1 MQKAKRTRMCR
12 VGHDWIWATLPVHST
27 HLPRPLK
34 SSNQSRPSPPKWAW
48 IYAIFITKKWKIL
61 WQHFTFITRYMGVMV
76 WRVAGECEGPG
87 TLSLPSKRPPQLP
100 PLIPMHPP
108 RDSTPNLQTP
118 QLPPPQS
125 PRVPHAWPG
134 EIGSV
139 WERMCARWS
148 CSPNTFQVLGSR
160 AEASIN
166 CWVRPQPP
174 CIPVFWKKHKV
185 VVSKYISLTTTCLFN
200 AHGAHDAV
208 KAYYFISSQLRR

>member
-34 SSNQSRPSPPKWAW
+34 SSNQSRPSPPKRAW

-118 QLPPPQS
+118 HSLPLSLHVYPM
-125 PRVPHAWPG
+125 HG
-134 EIGSV
+134 L
-139 WERMCARWS
+139 AR
-148 CSPNTFQVLGSR
+148 LG
-160 AEASIN
+160 
-166 CWVRPQPP
+166 
-174 CIPVFWKKHKV
+174 VFGRGCVQDEV
-185 VVSKYISLTTTCLFN
+185 VVQTRSKF
-200 AHGAHDAV
+200 
-208 KAYYFISSQLRR
+208 